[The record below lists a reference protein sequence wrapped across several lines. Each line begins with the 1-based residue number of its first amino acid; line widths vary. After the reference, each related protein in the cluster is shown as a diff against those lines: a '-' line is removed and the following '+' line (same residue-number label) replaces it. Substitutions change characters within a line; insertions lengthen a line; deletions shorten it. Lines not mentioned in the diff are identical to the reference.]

1 MTPEKNSPKAPLNL
15 SLLKSSPVFARYQYI
30 FNIAIEAVFLNKF
43 RSVLTALGIIFGV
56 AAVIA
61 MMAIGNG
68 AQKEILDQMKL
79 VGVNNII
86 ITPKVESSKGSS
98 GQESGQSDSQSQTS
112 EKSKSKFS
120 PGLSLKDAESIKRMV
135 PTVKRVS
142 PVVIFEADVI
152 RDAVRHSTKISGV
165 TPDFFEL
172 FNLELQQ
179 GEMFNFEQL
188 KEGKAVCLIGSTI
201 QSKFFPNGSPI
212 GQDIKCGRLWLKVI
226 GVLKK
231 KEVNQSSMENLG
243 ISDYNNSIFAP
254 VQTLMRRVKDR
265 TMVTAAS
272 LHGSEYANYGD
283 VVFFSSSDGE
293 QVAKNQVDKIIV
305 QVKESGQINPTTDIL
320 KRMLLRRH
328 QEVEDFEIKVPELLL
343 KQEQRTKD
351 IFNIVLGAIASI
363 SLLVGGIG
371 IMNIMLAS
379 VMERIKEIGIRRA
392 IGATKRDIVLQFLME
407 ATFLSITGGLIGIM
421 LGIILSKLIMQFT
434 SILTIIS
441 PVSIIISFGVS
452 ASVGIIFGY
461 MPAKRASV
469 ADPVESLRHE

>member
-1 MTPEKNSPKAPLNL
+1 MFE
-15 SLLKSSPVFARYQYI
+15 RYQYI
-30 FNIAIEAVFLNKF
+30 FNIALEAVFLNKF
-43 RSVLTALGIIFGV
+43 RSMLTALGIIFGV

-86 ITPKVESSKGSS
+86 ITPKIEKGKGSS
-98 GQESGQSDSQSQTS
+98 GQSSDQGSSQNSS
-112 EKSKSKFS
+112 NDKNRGKFS
-120 PGLSLKDAESIKRMV
+120 PGLSLKDAESIREMV
-135 PTVKRVS
+135 PTVLKVS
-142 PVVIFEADVI
+142 PVVIYEADVI
-152 RDAVRHSTKISGV
+152 RNAVRYSTKISGV

-172 FNLELQQ
+172 FNIDLQQ
-179 GEMFNFEQL
+179 GDMFNNEQL
-188 KEGKAVCLIGSTI
+188 REGKAVCIIGSTI
-201 QSKFFPNGSPI
+201 QSKFFPNGSSI

-226 GVLKK
+226 GVLRK
-231 KEVNQSSMENLG
+231 KEVNQSTMENLG
-243 ISDYNNSIFAP
+243 ISDYNNSVFAP
-254 VQTLMRRVKDR
+254 IQTMMRRVKDR
-265 TMVTAAS
+265 TMITAAS
-272 LHGSEYANYGD
+272 LHGSSMEVYD
-283 VVFFSSSDGE
+283 DMVISSSSEGGE
-293 QVAKNQVDKIIV
+293 VSKNQVDKIVV
-305 QVKESGQINPTTDIL
+305 QVKQSSLITPTTDLL

-328 QEVEDFEIKVPELLL
+328 QRLDDFEIKVPELLL

-351 IFNIVLGAIASI
+351 IFNIVLGCIAGI

-392 IGATKRDIVLQFLME
+392 IGATKRDITLQFLME
-407 ATFLSITGGLIGIM
+407 ATLLSITGGLIGIV
-421 LGIILSKLIMQFT
+421 LGIVFSKLIMQFT

-461 MPAKRASV
+461 MPAKRASS